1 MPHTHHYPEHIERL
15 RNIYSQALSRATR
28 PFSAIMIHS
37 GSETFYYGDDQS
49 PPFRAYAHFAHWLPV
64 NQSNQVLLVI
74 PNNVPVFFQICPSD
88 FWHEQDSTLPSW
100 VEEEFETYTLG
111 SSAQVADELHNILG
125 KAGIAFDDVAFLGEN
140 TQYADAIGL
149 SANAFNPPAIL
160 SYLDYHRAY
169 KSEYEIACIRKAN
182 RIALQGHQAAKQ
194 TFLENG
200 SEYDIHMAYLQACE
214 ILEEECPYTNIVA
227 LNEKAAILHYQ
238 NKRRKP
244 LTESQVLLID
254 AGCRFN
260 GYCSDITRTHT
271 QESAHPVF
279 QSLLESM
286 QVLQSELVS
295 LIRPGREY
303 LAIHESA
310 LRGVANI
317 LADLTLSSGS
327 AENILETGL
336 ASVFMPHGVG
346 HLLGLQVHDVGGR
359 QVSPLGEIK
368 PPPYQHPALRTT
380 RPIETDQVFTI
391 EPGFYFIPQL
401 LDAERSSTRGQI
413 LNWNLI
419 DALIPLGGVRIEDN
433 VRVTKTGVENLT
445 RLLL

>member
-1 MPHTHHYPEHIERL
+1 MPHFHHYPEHIKRL
-15 RNIYSQALSRATR
+15 RSIYSRALNQSTR

-37 GSETFYYGDDQS
+37 GSEAFYYADDQS
-49 PPFRAYAHFAHWLPV
+49 MPFRAYGHFSHWLPV
-64 NQSNQVLLVI
+64 NHSNQVLLVI
-74 PNNVPVFFQICPSD
+74 PNNVPIFFQICPSD
-88 FWHEQDSTLPSW
+88 FWHEQDCALPSW
-100 VEEEFETYTLG
+100 VEEEFETYTLS
-111 SSAQVADELHNILG
+111 SSAQVADELHNILS
-125 KAGIAFDDVAFLGEN
+125 KAGIAIDDVAFIGEN

-149 SANAFNPPAIL
+149 SASAFNPPAIL

-182 RIALQGHQAAKQ
+182 RIALQGHQAARQ

-200 SEYDIHMAYLQACE
+200 SEYAIHMAYLNACE

-227 LNEKAAILHYQ
+227 LNEKSAILHYQ
-238 NKRRKP
+238 NKRRKLP
-244 LTESQVLLID
+244 AKSQVLLID

-260 GYCSDITRTHT
+260 GYCSDITRTYT
-271 QESAHPVF
+271 QEYTHPVF
-279 QSLLESM
+279 QSILESM

-295 LIRPGREY
+295 LVRPGREY

-310 LRGVANI
+310 LKGIANI
-317 LADLTLSSGS
+317 LADSTLSSGS
-327 AENILETGL
+327 AESILETGL
-336 ASVFMPHGVG
+336 PSVFMPHGVG

-368 PPPYQHPALRTT
+368 PPPNQHPALRTT

-401 LDAERSSTRGQI
+401 LNVERSSTRGQL
-413 LNWNLI
+413 LNWDLV
-419 DALIPLGGVRIEDN
+419 DALTPLGGIRIEDN

-445 RLLL
+445 RLLI